1 MRLLSLTASM
11 ALLFITP
18 AALSPAGQP
27 AAQLREEIVRIAALS
42 KAAVG
47 VAALNLATGTSIE
60 VNADQRFK
68 MASTFKVP
76 VAAFALHL
84 ADEGRVSL
92 TEPIPVRRE
101 DMLEPGVLFDY
112 FRHPGIAISMLNA
125 IELSITISDNGA
137 TDIILGRVGGAPA
150 VNTWLAARGYAE
162 MNVGSRSVRETF
174 GASGTQGAAGG
185 PSDAELDRTTTPR
198 VLVRFLSDL
207 HEGRLVSR
215 ERTTT
220 LLDVMRRTA
229 GERISLHLPPG
240 TDVRHKTGTLFGAGG
255 ISVNDIGYIR
265 LPNGQSLALG
275 VFIKDSPESVSHAT
289 RDKVIG
295 HIARAI
301 YDHFQLGLPQ

>member
-1 MRLLSLTASM
+1 MRLLPLAAFI
-11 ALLFITP
+11 ALLFTTP
-18 AALSPAGQP
+18 VSVSPAWQP
-27 AAQLREEIVRIAALS
+27 AAQLREEIIRIAALS

-47 VAALNLATGTSIE
+47 VAAVNLATGTTIE
-60 VNADQRFK
+60 VNADHRFR

-92 TEPIPVRRE
+92 TDPIPVRRE
-101 DMLEPGVLFDY
+101 EMVEPGVLFDY
-112 FRHPGIAISMLNA
+112 FRHSGIAISMLNA
-125 IELSITISDNGA
+125 IELSITISDNTA

-150 VNTWLAARGYAE
+150 VNTWLAAGGYGE
-162 MNVGSRSVRETF
+162 MNIGSRTVRETF
-174 GASGTQGAAGG
+174 GSADPQGAAAG
-185 PSDAELDRTTTPR
+185 PSAELDRTTTPR
-198 VLVRFLSDL
+198 ALVRFLADL
-207 HEGRLVSR
+207 HGGRLVSR

-220 LLDVMRRTA
+220 LLDVMGRTA

-240 TDVRHKTGTLFGAGG
+240 TEVRHKTGTLFGAAG

-265 LPNGQSLALG
+265 LPNGQSLALV

-301 YDHFQLGLPQ
+301 YDHFQLGPPH